1 MGTPWSNT
9 QKVAVG
15 RDTFNPLWFI
25 GGLAMDDQEQL
36 IQQLQADKD
45 QLTAKLE
52 ALQTEYDQPVANLK
66 LSEDKV
72 KSLMVENQR
81 LLIRQP
87 SKEVTDS
94 ELFAPFFK

>member
-15 RDTFNPLWFI
+15 GDTFNPLWL
-25 GGLAMDDQEQL
+25 GGNAMDQDEL
-36 IQQLQADKD
+36 IKQLQADKD
-45 QLTAKLE
+45 ELSAKLE
-52 ALQTEYDQPVANLK
+52 ALQTEYDQSVANLRI
-66 LSEDKV
+66 SEDKV
-72 KSLMVENQR
+72 KNLMVENQR

>member
-1 MGTPWSNT
+1 M
-9 QKVAVG
+9 
-15 RDTFNPLWFI
+15 
-25 GGLAMDDQEQL
+25 DQEEL
-36 IQQLQADKD
+36 IQQLQADKE

-52 ALQTEYDQPVANLK
+52 ALQTEYDQSVANLK
-66 LSEDKV
+66 VSEDKV

>member
-1 MGTPWSNT
+1 M
-9 QKVAVG
+9 
-15 RDTFNPLWFI
+15 
-25 GGLAMDDQEQL
+25 DQEQL
-36 IQQLQADKD
+36 IQQLQADND
-45 QLTAKLE
+45 ELSAKLE
-52 ALQTEYDQPVANLK
+52 ALQTEYDQSVANLK
-66 LSEDKV
+66 VSEEKV

>member
-1 MGTPWSNT
+1 M
-9 QKVAVG
+9 
-15 RDTFNPLWFI
+15 
-25 GGLAMDDQEQL
+25 DQEQL
-36 IQQLQADKD
+36 IQQLQSDND
-45 QLTAKLE
+45 ELSAKLE
-52 ALQTEYDQPVANLK
+52 ALQTEYDQSVASLK
-66 LSEDKV
+66 VSEEKV

>member
-1 MGTPWSNT
+1 M
-9 QKVAVG
+9 
-15 RDTFNPLWFI
+15 
-25 GGLAMDDQEQL
+25 DQEQL

-45 QLTAKLE
+45 ELSAKLE
-52 ALQTEYDQPVANLK
+52 ALQTEYDQSVANLK
-66 LSEDKV
+66 ISEDKV

-87 SKEVTDS
+87 SKDLTDS

>member
-1 MGTPWSNT
+1 M
-9 QKVAVG
+9 
-15 RDTFNPLWFI
+15 
-25 GGLAMDDQEQL
+25 DQEEL
-36 IQQLQADKD
+36 IQELQADKD

-52 ALQTEYDQPVANLK
+52 ALQTEYDQSVANLK
-66 LSEDKV
+66 ISEDKV

>member
-1 MGTPWSNT
+1 M
-9 QKVAVG
+9 
-15 RDTFNPLWFI
+15 
-25 GGLAMDDQEQL
+25 DQEEL
-36 IQQLQADKD
+36 IQQLQADKE

-52 ALQTEYDQPVANLK
+52 ALQTEYDQSVANLK
-66 LSEDKV
+66 ITEDKV
-72 KSLMVENQR
+72 KNLMVENQR

>member
-1 MGTPWSNT
+1 
-9 QKVAVG
+9 
-15 RDTFNPLWFI
+15 
-25 GGLAMDDQEQL
+25 MDDQEQL

-52 ALQTEYDQPVANLK
+52 ALQTEYDQSVANLK
-66 LSEDKV
+66 ISEDKV

-87 SKEVTDS
+87 SKEITDS

>member
-1 MGTPWSNT
+1 
-9 QKVAVG
+9 
-15 RDTFNPLWFI
+15 
-25 GGLAMDDQEQL
+25 MDDQEQL
-36 IQQLQADKD
+36 IQQLQADKE

-52 ALQTEYDQPVANLK
+52 ALQTEYDQSVANLK
-66 LSEDKV
+66 ISEDKV
-72 KSLMVENQR
+72 KNLMVENQR

>member
-1 MGTPWSNT
+1 M
-9 QKVAVG
+9 
-15 RDTFNPLWFI
+15 
-25 GGLAMDDQEQL
+25 DQEQL
-36 IQQLQADKD
+36 IQQLQADND

-52 ALQTEYDQPVANLK
+52 ALQTEYDQSVANLK
-66 LSEDKV
+66 ISEDKV
-72 KSLMVENQR
+72 KNLMVENQR

>member
-1 MGTPWSNT
+1 MGTPLIPF
-9 QKVAVG
+9 
-15 RDTFNPLWFI
+15 DL
-25 GGLAMDDQEQL
+25 GGIAMDDQNEL
-36 IQQLQADKD
+36 IQQLQADND

-52 ALQTEYDQPVANLK
+52 ALQTEYDQSVANLK

-72 KSLMVENQR
+72 KKLMVENQR

>member
-1 MGTPWSNT
+1 
-9 QKVAVG
+9 
-15 RDTFNPLWFI
+15 
-25 GGLAMDDQEQL
+25 MDDQEQL

-52 ALQTEYDQPVANLK
+52 ALQTEYDQSVANLK
-66 LSEDKV
+66 ISEDKV

-94 ELFAPFFK
+94 DLFAPFFK

>member
-1 MGTPWSNT
+1 
-9 QKVAVG
+9 
-15 RDTFNPLWFI
+15 
-25 GGLAMDDQEQL
+25 MDDQNEL
-36 IQQLQADKD
+36 IQQLQADKE

-52 ALQTEYDQPVANLK
+52 ALQTEYDQSVANLK
-66 LSEDKV
+66 ISEDKV
-72 KSLMVENQR
+72 QKLMVENQR

>member
-1 MGTPWSNT
+1 
-9 QKVAVG
+9 
-15 RDTFNPLWFI
+15 
-25 GGLAMDDQEQL
+25 MDDQEQL

-52 ALQTEYDQPVANLK
+52 ALQTEYDQSVANLK
-66 LSEDKV
+66 ISEDKV
-72 KSLMVENQR
+72 RSLMVENQR

-87 SKEVTDS
+87 SKEITAS

>member
-1 MGTPWSNT
+1 M
-9 QKVAVG
+9 
-15 RDTFNPLWFI
+15 
-25 GGLAMDDQEQL
+25 DQEEL

-52 ALQTEYDQPVANLK
+52 ALQTEYDQSVANLK
-66 LSEDKV
+66 VSEEKV

>member
-1 MGTPWSNT
+1 
-9 QKVAVG
+9 
-15 RDTFNPLWFI
+15 
-25 GGLAMDDQEQL
+25 MDDQEQL
-36 IQQLQADKD
+36 SQQLQADKD

-52 ALQTEYDQPVANLK
+52 ALQTEYDQSVANLK
-66 LSEDKV
+66 ISEDKV

-87 SKEVTDS
+87 SKEITDS

>member
-1 MGTPWSNT
+1 M
-9 QKVAVG
+9 
-15 RDTFNPLWFI
+15 
-25 GGLAMDDQEQL
+25 DQEEL

-52 ALQTEYDQPVANLK
+52 ALQTEYDQSVANLK
-66 LSEDKV
+66 ISEDKV
-72 KSLMVENQR
+72 KNLMVENQR
-81 LLIRQP
+81 LLLRQP

>member
-1 MGTPWSNT
+1 M
-9 QKVAVG
+9 
-15 RDTFNPLWFI
+15 
-25 GGLAMDDQEQL
+25 DQEEL
-36 IQQLQADKD
+36 IQQLQADKE

-52 ALQTEYDQPVANLK
+52 ALQTEYDQSVANLK
-66 LSEDKV
+66 ISEDKV
-72 KSLMVENQR
+72 KNLMVENQR

>member
-1 MGTPWSNT
+1 M
-9 QKVAVG
+9 
-15 RDTFNPLWFI
+15 
-25 GGLAMDDQEQL
+25 DQEEL
-36 IQQLQADKD
+36 IQQLQADND

-52 ALQTEYDQPVANLK
+52 ALQTEYDQSVANLK
-66 LSEDKV
+66 ISEDKV

>member
-1 MGTPWSNT
+1 M
-9 QKVAVG
+9 
-15 RDTFNPLWFI
+15 
-25 GGLAMDDQEQL
+25 DQEEL

-52 ALQTEYDQPVANLK
+52 ALQTEYDQSVANLK
-66 LSEDKV
+66 ISEDKV
-72 KSLMVENQR
+72 KNLMVENQR

-87 SKEVTDS
+87 SKDITDS

>member
-1 MGTPWSNT
+1 
-9 QKVAVG
+9 
-15 RDTFNPLWFI
+15 
-25 GGLAMDDQEQL
+25 MDQDEL
-36 IQQLQADKD
+36 ITQLQAEND

-52 ALQTEYDQPVANLK
+52 ALQTEYDQSVANLK
-66 LSEDKV
+66 ISEDKV

>member
-1 MGTPWSNT
+1 
-9 QKVAVG
+9 
-15 RDTFNPLWFI
+15 
-25 GGLAMDDQEQL
+25 MDQDQL

-45 QLTAKLE
+45 ELSAKLE
-52 ALQTEYDQPVANLK
+52 ALQTEYDQSVANLK
-66 LSEDKV
+66 LSEEKV
-72 KSLMVENQR
+72 KNLMVENQR

>member
-1 MGTPWSNT
+1 M
-9 QKVAVG
+9 
-15 RDTFNPLWFI
+15 
-25 GGLAMDDQEQL
+25 DQEQL

-45 QLTAKLE
+45 ELSAKLE
-52 ALQTEYDQPVANLK
+52 ALQTEYDQSVANLK
-66 LSEDKV
+66 ISEDKV

>member
-1 MGTPWSNT
+1 
-9 QKVAVG
+9 
-15 RDTFNPLWFI
+15 
-25 GGLAMDDQEQL
+25 MDDQEQI

-52 ALQTEYDQPVANLK
+52 ALQTEYDQSVANLK
-66 LSEDKV
+66 ISEDKV

>member
-1 MGTPWSNT
+1 
-9 QKVAVG
+9 
-15 RDTFNPLWFI
+15 
-25 GGLAMDDQEQL
+25 MDDQEQL
-36 IQQLQADKD
+36 IQQLQAEKD

-52 ALQTEYDQPVANLK
+52 ALQTEYDQSVANLK
-66 LSEDKV
+66 ISEDKV

>member
-1 MGTPWSNT
+1 
-9 QKVAVG
+9 
-15 RDTFNPLWFI
+15 
-25 GGLAMDDQEQL
+25 MDDQEQL

-52 ALQTEYDQPVANLK
+52 ALQTEYDQSVANLK
-66 LSEDKV
+66 ISEDKV
-72 KSLMVENQR
+72 RNLMVENQR

>member
-1 MGTPWSNT
+1 
-9 QKVAVG
+9 
-15 RDTFNPLWFI
+15 
-25 GGLAMDDQEQL
+25 MDDQEQL

-52 ALQTEYDQPVANLK
+52 ALQTEYDQSVANLK
-66 LSEDKV
+66 ISEDKV
-72 KSLMVENQR
+72 KNLMVENQR

-94 ELFAPFFK
+94 ELFAPLFN

>member
-1 MGTPWSNT
+1 M
-9 QKVAVG
+9 
-15 RDTFNPLWFI
+15 
-25 GGLAMDDQEQL
+25 DQEQL

-45 QLTAKLE
+45 ELSAKLE
-52 ALQTEYDQPVANLK
+52 ALQTEYDQSVANLK
-66 LSEDKV
+66 ISEEKV
-72 KSLMVENQR
+72 KNLMVENQR

>member
-1 MGTPWSNT
+1 M
-9 QKVAVG
+9 
-15 RDTFNPLWFI
+15 
-25 GGLAMDDQEQL
+25 DQEQL

-52 ALQTEYDQPVANLK
+52 ALQTEYDQSVANLK
-66 LSEDKV
+66 ISEDKV

>member
-1 MGTPWSNT
+1 M
-9 QKVAVG
+9 
-15 RDTFNPLWFI
+15 
-25 GGLAMDDQEQL
+25 DQEQL

-52 ALQTEYDQPVANLK
+52 ALQTEYDQSVANLK
-66 LSEDKV
+66 ISEDKV

-87 SKEVTDS
+87 SKEITDS

>member
-1 MGTPWSNT
+1 
-9 QKVAVG
+9 
-15 RDTFNPLWFI
+15 
-25 GGLAMDDQEQL
+25 MDDQEQL
-36 IQQLQADKD
+36 IQQLKADKD

-52 ALQTEYDQPVANLK
+52 ALQTEYDQSVANLK
-66 LSEDKV
+66 ISEDKV
-72 KSLMVENQR
+72 KNLMVENQR